1 MTHNIARAVAKR
13 FYSLSVF
20 SSEVGSMIR
29 QPKTRRRVL
38 DHTIVRSSDH
48 LSGSSSERGRSS
60 GSNELSEN
68 DLDIVSDFSDQFRV
82 SRSVAFTLE
91 DNPNI
96 HFSSPSAPVNMRSPI
111 PSSLSSTNFLR
122 CFLSAGWYALVWPSF
137 FSIQMISSSDIW
149 STR

>member
-1 MTHNIARAVAKR
+1 
-13 FYSLSVF
+13 
-20 SSEVGSMIR
+20 MIR

-68 DLDIVSDFSDQFRV
+68 DLDIVSDFSDQFGV
-82 SRSVAFTLE
+82 GCSVAVTFN
-91 DNPNI
+91 DNPNV
-96 HFSSPSAPVNMRSPI
+96 HFSSPSAPANMRSPM
-111 PSSLSSTNFLR
+111 PRSLSSTSFLR
-122 CFLSAGWYALVWPSF
+122 CGLSFGRYALVWPSF
-137 FSIQMISSSDIW
+137 FSIQTTSSSAIW